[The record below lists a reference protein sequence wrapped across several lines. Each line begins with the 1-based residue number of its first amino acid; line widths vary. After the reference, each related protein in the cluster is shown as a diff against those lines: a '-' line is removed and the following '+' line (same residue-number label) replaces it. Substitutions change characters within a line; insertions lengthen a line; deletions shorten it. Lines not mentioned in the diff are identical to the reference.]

1 LVLTAT
7 AWYAVDQSV
16 RAKVQLQFDNRTS
29 EISTAISVRMDGYEQ
44 VLQGVVGLFLSSEN
58 VPRNGFHTYVSSLNL
73 EKNWPGIQGI
83 GFSIPVTVG
92 DKAKHIRDIRNEGFP
107 KYTIK
112 PEGDREEYS
121 AIIYLEPFDWRNK
134 RAFGYDM
141 WSNDIRREAMTR
153 ARDTGKAST
162 SGIITLVQETDTDV
176 QKGFLTYLPLYQ
188 DGVSLETIEQ
198 RRRAFIGWVYSPFR
212 MRDLMAGILGSDQTE
227 VVYKIFDGDSISKE
241 TMLFD
246 SNKSFHNE
254 NPPAADT
261 LMKTVLLELQGRKWT
276 LHFTIGRNAQGASES
291 RQPIIV
297 AIAGLVVS
305 FLLFIIVSSLAT
317 RQKYVEELARSMGTQ
332 LRIATELAVTNK
344 ELAFQ
349 KLAIDEHAIVSI
361 SDAKGDITY
370 VNDKFCEI
378 SGYSREELIG
388 QNHRILKSD
397 EHSPAFYKDLWG
409 TIASGKTWNGNI
421 KNQKKDGGFYW
432 VSATIIPF
440 MDEQRKPFKY
450 VAIRTDI
457 TARIRAEE
465 GLRRTQKM
473 EAIGELTGGIAHDF
487 NNLLGIII
495 GNLDLISR
503 KMESGGKLQ
512 KQLEKAQKAA
522 LRGAALTKR
531 LLNFSSYSAEA
542 HSPVNVSKVVDEF
555 EELVRKSLTVNIAVE
570 IHCADDLW
578 MVDLN
583 PDDFE
588 DALINL
594 SLNARDAMPKGG
606 SLIIE
611 VNNTILDGKFTEFE
625 EGLEPGQ
632 YVEIAVSDAGTGMS
646 KVVADKIF
654 DPFFTTKDKDKGTGL
669 GLAMVYGFVQRTRGH
684 ITVYSEVGEGTTFRM
699 YLPRS
704 MSQAECAEN
713 SARIVGSLPEGTE
726 TVLIVDDEEELA
738 AVAESILN
746 GLGYTT
752 ICTHSGHEAQQV
764 LGNNNTI
771 DLVFSDVVMPGGMS
785 GFDLANIIDEEYPNV
800 KILLTSGFTGK
811 TKQAGL
817 AGELTQKM
825 VMKPYRDIELATRV
839 RETLDEV
846 R

>member
-1 LVLTAT
+1 MSVSNGNPGQGGPNDPEPTSDLNRLKEELV
-7 AWYAVDQSV
+7 V
-16 RAKVQLQFDNRTS
+16 AKSDWNTLFHYM
-29 EISTAISVRMDGYEQ
+29 A
-44 VLQGVVGLFLSSEN
+44 QGVVYHNSSGEITNANPAAERILGLTLDQMQGRTSIDPRWKSIHEDGSDFPGETHPAVVALSAGKPIQDVVMGVFNPLLNELRWISINAVPNFLDGEKTPFQ
-58 VPRNGFHTYVSSLNL
+58 VYATFDDITDFHT
-73 EKNWPGIQGI
+73 
-83 GFSIPVTVG
+83 T
-92 DKAKHIRDIRNEGFP
+92 
-107 KYTIK
+107 
-112 PEGDREEYS
+112 REE
-121 AIIYLEPFDWRNK
+121 LRK
-134 RAFGYDM
+134 V
-141 WSNDIRREAMTR
+141 NDEQATHIELISQSE
-153 ARDTGKAST
+153 K
-162 SGIITLVQETDTDV
+162 
-176 QKGFLTYLPLYQ
+176 KLTQ
-188 DGVSLETIEQ
+188 TV
-198 RRRAFIGWVYSPFR
+198 
-212 MRDLMAGILGSDQTE
+212 RDL
-227 VVYKIFDGDSISKE
+227 
-241 TMLFD
+241 
-246 SNKSFHNE
+246 N
-254 NPPAADT
+254 
-261 LMKTVLLELQGRKWT
+261 
-276 LHFTIGRNAQGASES
+276 
-291 RQPIIV
+291 
-297 AIAGLVVS
+297 
-305 FLLFIIVSSLAT
+305 
-317 RQKYVEELARSMGTQ
+317 
-332 LRIATELAVTNK
+332 
-344 ELAFQ
+344 FQ
-349 KLAIDEHAIVSI
+349 KFALDEHAIVSI
-361 SDAKGDITY
+361 ADVKGNITY

-378 SGYSREELIG
+378 SGYSREELMG
-388 QNHRILKSD
+388 QNHRMVKSD

-409 TIASGKTWNGNI
+409 TIANGKTWNGNI
-421 KNQKKDGGFYW
+421 KNLKKDGQIFW
-432 VSATIIPF
+432 VAATIIPYL
-440 MDEQRKPFKY
+440 EERGKPFQY
-450 VAIRTDI
+450 VAIRTDV

-531 LLNFSSYSAEA
+531 LLNFSSHSAEA

-555 EELVRKSLTVNIAVE
+555 EELIRKSLTVNIAVE